1 MKPQQKIRTPLLLG
15 FIAIIFA
22 ACGGSEETVEV
33 VNVDEITVIFEAEN
47 CSYDGPTV
55 IREGEL
61 SVFFNNLTDST
72 VGVRIYKLDD
82 GKTWQD
88 FLDHYSEKNVSISF
102 PSWASIQSH
111 KPDLEDF
118 RVMYFNLEPGT
129 FAMSCGEILEGTV
142 AFWLGSPLEVK

>member
-15 FIAIIFA
+15 FIAIVFA

-72 VGVRIYKLDD
+72 VGFRIYKLDD

-102 PSWASIQSH
+102 P
-111 KPDLEDF
+111 
-118 RVMYFNLEPGT
+118 R
-129 FAMSCGEILEGTV
+129 
-142 AFWLGSPLEVK
+142 